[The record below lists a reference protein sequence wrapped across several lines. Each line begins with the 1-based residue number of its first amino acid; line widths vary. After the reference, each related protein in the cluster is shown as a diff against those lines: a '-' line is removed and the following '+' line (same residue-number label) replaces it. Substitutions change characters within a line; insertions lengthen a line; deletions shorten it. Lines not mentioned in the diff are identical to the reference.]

1 MRLNRKWLYLGG
13 LVTILTLLLTLT
25 LALPAGAVGTLD
37 QGNISVDKDYVSP
50 TIESGSDMGLKA
62 RTIMVTL
69 DNEDLNSTQSVRKG
83 GDEGPVTITVD
94 YRIDATQ
101 TGAFRV
107 QLNAITGRL
116 RHDCSRRKD
125 GDDNA
130 ADTTEAAAARILPIV
145 GVRGGRQRYSQ

>member
-25 LALPAGAVGTLD
+25 LVLPAGAVGTLD

-83 GDEGPVTITVD
+83 GDEGPVTIKVTD
-94 YRIDATQ
+94 LLSATRA
-101 TGAFRV
+101 GAFRV
-107 QLNAITGRL
+107 QLNAITSGFAMTVP
-116 RHDCSRRKD
+116 DGSDD
-125 GDDNA
+125 GDCRGYHPSRCGKN
-130 ADTTEAAAARILPIV
+130 TPHRR
-145 GVRGGRQRYSQ
+145 VRGGRQRYSQ